1 VNKGKVMSNPRCPAC
16 GDELCSSELEFYP
29 FCVPCGD
36 KLAELVDEAD
46 GPDDWP
52 RLQQE
57 TQ

>member
-1 VNKGKVMSNPRCPAC
+1 MSNPRCPAC
-16 GDELCSSELEFYP
+16 GDELCSSELEFHL
-29 FCVPCGD
+29 FCAPCGD

-46 GPDDWP
+46 DPDDWT